1 MQLARA
7 RAIRVR
13 KKQGYVDM
21 GRVQITVGQRY
32 LLALA
37 RAADRR
43 GMSATAYMR
52 RAVAAFIA
60 ADTDIPITDLLR
72 DVPHPSG
79 PAAGKF
85 DDGTGHGS
93 WVATRFVDDTGVI

>member
-1 MQLARA
+1 V
-7 RAIRVR
+7 RVR

-37 RAADRR
+37 QAADRR
-43 GMSATAYMR
+43 GMSVTAYMR
-52 RAVAAFIA
+52 RAVAAFVA
-60 ADTDIPITDLLR
+60 ADTDTFLRVLLQ
-72 DVPHPSG
+72 DSPHPDG

-85 DDGTGHGS
+85 DDGRGHGD
-93 WVATRFVDDTGVI
+93 WVASRFTDDTDVI